1 MIFTRF
7 IPGVLKELMKHVP
20 TVLFKAVDWS
30 DLASEFPK
38 ITKRVL
44 SKEGYKDLFDSQSS
58 VLGPLGVTLS
68 ESRSEANSFPDKD
81 RAGEEILTVYFTQLL
96 SPHGVFLDFRIQ
108 YFNQTE
114 KNLLWTPSPLWTRF
128 SDSFS
133 AGLIEVYDGFY
144 YDEDEKFRSG
154 LAKIGLL
161 SLDWKDEDQAMLCDL
176 FRSHFGAA
184 ADEKMTFHLEDLQ
197 KSIINMANFLLE
209 RKVTINKDFLYLGI
223 NLVTLY
229 STLESIDSNVCVS
242 KIYKDLRKKLHPRL

>member
-7 IPGVLKELMKHVP
+7 LPGVLKELMKHVP
-20 TVLFKAVDWS
+20 TVLFKAVEWS

-38 ITKRVL
+38 ITKRII
-44 SKEGYKDLFDSQSS
+44 SKEGYQNLFDSQSS
-58 VLGPLGVTLS
+58 IMKPQGITLI
-68 ESRSEANSFPDKD
+68 ESKPDTNEFPEADL
-81 RAGEEILTVYFTQLL
+81 AVEEILTVYFTQLL
-96 SPHGVFLDFRIQ
+96 SPHGVFLDLRIQ
-108 YFNQTE
+108 YFTQMD
-114 KNLLWTPSPLWTRF
+114 KKLHWSPSPFWARF

-144 YDEDEKFRSG
+144 YSEEEKFRQG

-161 SLDWKDEDQAMLCDL
+161 SLDWRDEDQKKLCDL

-184 ADEKMTFHLEDLQ
+184 ADEKMIFRLEDLQ

-209 RKVTINKDFLYLGI
+209 KKVTINKDFLYLGI

-229 STLESIDSNVCVS
+229 STLESIGASVCVA
-242 KIYKDLRKKLHPRL
+242 KLYKDLREKLHPRL